1 MPGDIAILL
10 DPRTFLS
17 ARTILGEELA
27 TKANT
32 LLSEAIENAVLAQV
46 RFEDETSCTEDTGD
60 SITSSR
66 REQAVTPNV
75 IGLHPMLFANMVSH
89 SIATGTSSRRRG
101 NRSYVNERVLRIL
114 QKMEEMNRIFN
125 ASKYLRDGSA
135 FENIIKKDQSLSEL
149 YSHIDIRKWAMEV
162 KNAGHEDNDVL
173 FHLMQVYLGTVETSS
188 FVETMFSTAG
198 QV

>member
-1 MPGDIAILL
+1 MKRLEWAIQQRFDVPGDNILIAILL

-75 IGLHPMLFANMVSH
+75 IGLHPMLFANMVSY

-101 NRSYVNERVLRIL
+101 NRSYVNERVPRIL
-114 QKMEEMNRIFN
+114 QK
-125 ASKYLRDGSA
+125 
-135 FENIIKKDQSLSEL
+135 
-149 YSHIDIRKWAMEV
+149 
-162 KNAGHEDNDVL
+162 
-173 FHLMQVYLGTVETSS
+173 
-188 FVETMFSTAG
+188 
-198 QV
+198 

>member
-1 MPGDIAILL
+1 MWAIIFQLRRDLQGPFRIINVKTKQQKGTTLAKVARNLEKDRQALGEVAKCALKRLEWAIQQRFDVPGDIAILL

-46 RFEDETSCTEDTGD
+46 RFEDETSCTEDTRD

-75 IGLHPMLFANMVSH
+75 IGLHPILSANMVSD
-89 SIATGTSSRRRG
+89 SIATGTVVMSTSECRG
-101 NRSYVNERVLRIL
+101 
-114 QKMEEMNRIFN
+114 F
-125 ASKYLRDGSA
+125 SKKC
-135 FENIIKKDQSLSEL
+135 KK
-149 YSHIDIRKWAMEV
+149 
-162 KNAGHEDNDVL
+162 
-173 FHLMQVYLGTVETSS
+173 
-188 FVETMFSTAG
+188 
-198 QV
+198 

>member
-46 RFEDETSCTEDTGD
+46 CFEDETSCTEDTRD

-66 REQAVTPNV
+66 REQAVTPERDR
-75 IGLHPMLFANMVSH
+75 S
-89 SIATGTSSRRRG
+89 TSNAICEHG
-101 NRSYVNERVLRIL
+101 KLQYCNRNQLKAEREPQLC
-114 QKMEEMNRIFN
+114 
-125 ASKYLRDGSA
+125 
-135 FENIIKKDQSLSEL
+135 
-149 YSHIDIRKWAMEV
+149 
-162 KNAGHEDNDVL
+162 
-173 FHLMQVYLGTVETSS
+173 
-188 FVETMFSTAG
+188 
-198 QV
+198 